1 MNTYKITENEFSAL
15 TRMIDFAEYWLQDR
29 ESGNEQWRMDNEDVM
44 VAVQAMQ
51 DIIERTKNEIHS

>member
-51 DIIERTKNEIHS
+51 DIIERGRHYK